1 MGSVSPNKRWN
12 WPLRRLATSFRFALA
27 GLGYLFRSQP
37 NARIHLVITAV
48 VVGMGLWLALPARDW
63 AVIAVTA
70 GLVFAA
76 EALNTSLEAVVDL
89 ATSERHPLAQVAK
102 DVGAAAV
109 TLAAIAAVVVGLLLL
124 GPPLWARLFGR

>member
-1 MGSVSPNKRWN
+1 MGYVSAKNRRN
-12 WPLRRLATSFRFALA
+12 RLLRRLATSFRYALA

-37 NARIHLVITAV
+37 NARIHLTITAM
-48 VVGMGLWLALPARDW
+48 VVGVGLWLGLPARDW

-76 EALNTSLEAVVDL
+76 EAFNTALESAVDL
-89 ATSERHPLAQVAK
+89 VTSERHPQARAAK

-109 TLAAIAAVVVGLLLL
+109 TLAALAAVVVGVLLL
-124 GPPLWARLFGR
+124 GPPLWARLFGG

>member
-1 MGSVSPNKRWN
+1 MGYVSAKNRRN
-12 WPLRRLATSFRFALA
+12 RLLRRLATSFRYALA

-37 NARIHLVITAV
+37 NARIHLVIAAM
-48 VVGMGLWLALPARDW
+48 VVGVGLWLGLPARDW

-76 EALNTSLEAVVDL
+76 EAFNTALESAVDL
-89 ATSERHPLAQVAK
+89 VTSERHPQARAAK

-109 TLAAIAAVVVGLLLL
+109 TLAALAAVVVGVLLL
-124 GPPLWARLFGR
+124 GPPLWARLFGG